1 MNSIKNLIK
10 KYLIFTKSGL
20 KILKYNGYDS
30 NDLKLIKSN
39 RRFLN
44 IHKGE
49 RCFILG
55 NGPSILTEDLSA
67 LKNEMVFVV
76 NQASKASYYKE
87 LKPNYYFCVDEVF
100 FKLDRNVEQE
110 NQVIESFRKLRFDD
124 CSPECFL
131 PSKFRKAIQNK
142 YSLSNLTINYF
153 VETFRM
159 TDNWKSFVDY
169 SKVVP
174 AFGTVVQYCITMAV
188 YMGFKEIYLLGCDN
202 TGILVTINSLLNE
215 SNEHLYSYNVSE
227 NEKLRMKNMVR
238 ENGLE
243 AYCESYLYTLQDYRK
258 LFNYCK
264 KFDVK
269 LVNCSST
276 TVIDSI
282 SRMKLIDLLY
292 KEKV

>member
-1 MNSIKNLIK
+1 MNKIKNIIK
-10 KYLIFTKSGL
+10 KYLIFTKPGL

-39 RRFLN
+39 RKFLN

-55 NGPSILTEDLSA
+55 NGPSVLTEDLSP

-76 NQASKASYYKE
+76 NQASKAKYYK
-87 LKPNYYFCVDEVF
+87 KVRPDYYFCVDEVF
-100 FKLDRNVEQE
+100 FKLDSSVEQE
-110 NQVIESFRKLRFDD
+110 NQVIESFKNLKFDNY
-124 CSPECFL
+124 SPECFI
-131 PSKFRKAIQNK
+131 PSKFREVIRDK
-142 YSLSNLTINYF
+142 YRLSNLNINYF

-159 TDNWKSFVDY
+159 TDDWKSFIDY

-188 YMGFKEIYLLGCDN
+188 YMGFKEIYLMGCDN

-215 SNEHLYSYNVSE
+215 NNEHLYSYKVSE
-227 NEKLRMKNMVR
+227 NEKQRMENMVKK
-238 ENGLE
+238 NGLE

-264 KFDVK
+264 KFEVK
-269 LVNCSST
+269 LVNCSSK
-276 TVIDSI
+276 TVIDSLP
-282 SRMKLIDLLY
+282 RMNMVDLFNKRY
-292 KEKV
+292 V